1 MGKYRVVA
9 GQNIYDVAL
18 CLYGSIEGVVD
29 LLINNPD
36 LSFATTL
43 TAGRELVYTDDFVI
57 RADVVAY
64 NGLHGIVPANGERHV
79 YPKTFTLPLAVVLT
93 LAAGIITVQCA
104 VSGAGQ
110 LEIDW
115 GDNSD
120 TETVLLADTP
130 QLLTHTFDNKVRDRR
145 RIRWFTD
152 ACFRSIDWSGLKPR
166 SLVLVQTLP
175 VEELTLTHAT
185 LSLESLRLLSGTYS
199 LNLSNCALAD
209 LAPLAECREL
219 MTLDLSA
226 ARLKPTV
233 IDHYLTTLVEHYGDR
248 RNCTVIL
255 PTAPTGTYRAFSA
268 EMNYIQL
275 KEFQCSYLV
284 TKDGGD
290 TGGFKE
296 KMQAAKK
303 AGATA
308 VVIDRPKD
316 KGMSLEQTKEAVKEW
331 MKGVMQLQNC
341 LHQ

>member
-18 CLYGSIEGVVD
+18 YLYGSIEGVVD

-255 PTAPTGTYRAFSA
+255 PTAPTEPIGSR
-268 EMNYIQL
+268 
-275 KEFQCSYLV
+275 
-284 TKDGGD
+284 
-290 TGGFKE
+290 TGIPKR
-296 KMQAAKK
+296 
-303 AGATA
+303 GATVSPRA
-308 VVIDRPKD
+308 WKPYGSSCTRRP
-316 KGMSLEQTKEAVKEW
+316 GMRVARGNSLSTI
-331 MKGVMQLQNC
+331 
-341 LHQ
+341 

>member
-18 CLYGSIEGVVD
+18 YLYGSIEGVVD

-219 MTLDLSA
+219 MTLDLPA
-226 ARLKPTV
+226 TMGTIVRLQQFP
-233 IDHYLTTLVEHYGDR
+233 EF
-248 RNCTVIL
+248 IL
-255 PTAPTGTYRAFSA
+255 PWGRFELDAQVSGWFEPVDRHSI
-268 EMNYIQL
+268 YI
-275 KEFQCSYLV
+275 
-284 TKDGGD
+284 
-290 TGGFKE
+290 
-296 KMQAAKK
+296 
-303 AGATA
+303 
-308 VVIDRPKD
+308 I
-316 KGMSLEQTKEAVKEW
+316 
-331 MKGVMQLQNC
+331 
-341 LHQ
+341 

>member
-18 CLYGSIEGVVD
+18 YLYGSIEGVVD

-64 NGLHGIVPANGERHV
+64 NGLHGIVSANGERHV

-255 PTAPTGTYRAFSA
+255 PTAPTGTYR
-268 EMNYIQL
+268 EP
-275 KEFQCSYLV
+275 
-284 TKDGGD
+284 DRD
-290 TGGFKE
+290 TETGRYRI
-296 KMQAAKK
+296 AS
-303 AGATA
+303 
-308 VVIDRPKD
+308 
-316 KGMSLEQTKEAVKEW
+316 GMEAVW
-331 MKGVMQLQNC
+331 VI
-341 LHQ
+341 LHEEAWNEGGAWKFIIDDITYTVE

>member
-18 CLYGSIEGVVD
+18 YLYGSIEGVVD

-199 LNLSNCALAD
+199 LNPTETDSHRSLPDNPCGTLRRPTELHGHFTYSPDGNLSGAGPGYRNGALPYR
-209 LAPLAECREL
+209 LGHGSRMGHP
-219 MTLDLSA
+219 
-226 ARLKPTV
+226 AR
-233 IDHYLTTLVEHYGDR
+233 
-248 RNCTVIL
+248 
-255 PTAPTGTYRAFSA
+255 
-268 EMNYIQL
+268 
-275 KEFQCSYLV
+275 
-284 TKDGGD
+284 GG
-290 TGGFKE
+290 
-296 KMQAAKK
+296 
-303 AGATA
+303 
-308 VVIDRPKD
+308 
-316 KGMSLEQTKEAVKEW
+316 LE
-331 MKGVMQLQNC
+331 
-341 LHQ
+341 

>member
-18 CLYGSIEGVVD
+18 YLYGSIEGIVD
-29 LLINNPD
+29 LLINNPG
-36 LSFATTL
+36 LSLETELRTGQEL
-43 TAGRELVYTDDFVI
+43 TYTDGFI
-57 RADVVAY
+57 INADVVAY
-64 NGLHGIVPANGERHV
+64 NEMHGIVPSNGERHV
-79 YPKTFTLPLAVVLT
+79 YPKHFTCPQTAVFSLS
-93 LAAGIITVQCA
+93 AALVSVQCE
-104 VSGAGQ
+104 VSGTGT

-255 PTAPTGTYRAFSA
+255 PTAPTGTYR
-268 EMNYIQL
+268 EP
-275 KEFQCSYLV
+275 
-284 TKDGGD
+284 DRD
-290 TGGFKE
+290 TETGRYRI
-296 KMQAAKK
+296 AS
-303 AGATA
+303 
-308 VVIDRPKD
+308 
-316 KGMSLEQTKEAVKEW
+316 GMEAVW
-331 MKGVMQLQNC
+331 VI
-341 LHQ
+341 LHEEAWNEGGAWKFIIDDITYTVE

>member
-18 CLYGSIEGVVD
+18 YLYGSIEGVVD

-199 LNLSNCALAD
+199 RSLSIWACAGGS
-209 LAPLAECREL
+209 PL
-219 MTLDLSA
+219 
-226 ARLKPTV
+226 
-233 IDHYLTTLVEHYGDR
+233 
-248 RNCTVIL
+248 
-255 PTAPTGTYRAFSA
+255 
-268 EMNYIQL
+268 
-275 KEFQCSYLV
+275 
-284 TKDGGD
+284 
-290 TGGFKE
+290 
-296 KMQAAKK
+296 
-303 AGATA
+303 
-308 VVIDRPKD
+308 
-316 KGMSLEQTKEAVKEW
+316 
-331 MKGVMQLQNC
+331 
-341 LHQ
+341 

>member
-18 CLYGSIEGVVD
+18 HLYGSIEGVVD
-29 LLINNPD
+29 LLISNPD

-79 YPKTFTLPLAVVLT
+79 YPKTFTLPLAVVFT
-93 LAAGIITVQCA
+93 LDAGIITVQCA

-115 GDNSD
+115 GDDSD

-130 QLLTHTFDNKVRDRR
+130 QPLTHTFDNKVRARR

-152 ACFRSIDWSGLKPR
+152 ARFRSIDWSGLKPR

-185 LSLESLRLLSGTYS
+185 LSLESLRLLSVGRSCTACRMPGTDDARPLRRPTETDSHRPLPDNPCGTLRRPAELHGHFTYAPDGD
-199 LNLSNCALAD
+199 LPGAGPGCRNEALPYC
-209 LAPLAECREL
+209 LGHGSR
-219 MTLDLSA
+219 MGH
-226 ARLKPTV
+226 PT
-233 IDHYLTTLVEHYGDR
+233 
-248 RNCTVIL
+248 
-255 PTAPTGTYRAFSA
+255 
-268 EMNYIQL
+268 
-275 KEFQCSYLV
+275 
-284 TKDGGD
+284 
-290 TGGFKE
+290 
-296 KMQAAKK
+296 
-303 AGATA
+303 
-308 VVIDRPKD
+308 
-316 KGMSLEQTKEAVKEW
+316 
-331 MKGVMQLQNC
+331 
-341 LHQ
+341 

>member
-18 CLYGSIEGVVD
+18 YLYGSIEGVVD

-130 QLLTHTFDNKVRDRR
+130 QLLTIPSTTK
-145 RIRWFTD
+145 
-152 ACFRSIDWSGLKPR
+152 
-166 SLVLVQTLP
+166 
-175 VEELTLTHAT
+175 
-185 LSLESLRLLSGTYS
+185 SGTGVVS
-199 LNLSNCALAD
+199 VGLPMPASGVSTGAGSNRGRWYW
-209 LAPLAECREL
+209 CRHCRWR
-219 MTLDLSA
+219 S
-226 ARLKPTV
+226 
-233 IDHYLTTLVEHYGDR
+233 
-248 RNCTVIL
+248 
-255 PTAPTGTYRAFSA
+255 
-268 EMNYIQL
+268 
-275 KEFQCSYLV
+275 
-284 TKDGGD
+284 
-290 TGGFKE
+290 
-296 KMQAAKK
+296 
-303 AGATA
+303 
-308 VVIDRPKD
+308 
-316 KGMSLEQTKEAVKEW
+316 
-331 MKGVMQLQNC
+331 
-341 LHQ
+341 

>member
-18 CLYGSIEGVVD
+18 YLYGSIEGVVD

-104 VSGAGQ
+104 VSGTGQ

-255 PTAPTGTYRAFSA
+255 PTAPTGTYR
-268 EMNYIQL
+268 EP
-275 KEFQCSYLV
+275 
-284 TKDGGD
+284 DRD
-290 TGGFKE
+290 TETGRYRI
-296 KMQAAKK
+296 AS
-303 AGATA
+303 
-308 VVIDRPKD
+308 
-316 KGMSLEQTKEAVKEW
+316 GMEAVW
-331 MKGVMQLQNC
+331 VI
-341 LHQ
+341 LHEEAWNEGGAWKFIIDDITYTVE